1 MGVAAE
7 EIPHHLG
14 KMIPE
19 DETFVGAIHVISS
32 GMV

>member
-14 KMIPE
+14 KMNPE
-19 DETFVGAIHVISS
+19 DETFVGTIHVISS
-32 GMV
+32 GMM